1 MTQQVPG
8 RWIHTGGSPRCSVVA
23 SGQGGGC
30 ETAGCKV
37 AVEQRWGL
45 AAALG
50 TEGRRFRL
58 GLWCWVCGLA
68 PGDGELRLAWCVCLS
83 MLISWEETMVEVRRG
98 AACVPRSWL
107 GCRAGGV
114 APLPGVPS
122 ACGVSSSWLHCGVT
136 LSSCFPQNIAE
147 FDLKDISYR
156 VKSPTCH
163 ELALLTSLDEP
174 MVFNFE
180 EEREAQKW
188 WTIVSSSL
196 REVQKALESTLES
209 YASFLSM
216 SASGASASQDPD
228 DAFCSELSKKEDLAL
243 NLAQAIEYGD
253 EEAASQCAVALARQQ
268 ATLSILWK
276 ETNYPTDHIS
286 MKVGVEDATS
296 SASIIIRVRAHTT
309 IGTLKQQ
316 VFHDYGFHPLVQRWI
331 IGQCLCVDERTVSS
345 YGIRRDGDIA
355 FLYLLSA
362 KMAELTEERYEEDQA
377 RIMLR
382 SISSL
387 TDTTEERQND
397 NTLPNT
403 SPKKDWEN
411 EASRKMDIGEI
422 SQHLDTLQINDLFS
436 AQPAATSLPSPVQVG
451 WSCPKCTFINKPTRP
466 GCEMCSTDRPED
478 YVVPGSYKP
487 DETELWRMQQEQEGI
502 LQYQQALEAERLK
515 NFQQLLQLEEEV
527 LVPNQEVLECR
538 ICYQQVPPGEGVLL
552 RECLH
557 NFCRECLRQVINYS
571 EEPEVACPFRDDS
584 YACSSHLQEREIR
597 ALVSP
602 DEYRR
607 FLERGLMLAERRSP
621 NSFHCKTTDCRGWCI
636 YEDSVNEF
644 RCPVCQALNC
654 LLCKAIHEGK
664 NCRQYQDD
672 LRLQAQNDS
681 AARQTNDMLQTLV
694 QIGEAMHCPTCF
706 IIVQKKDGCDWIRC
720 TVCQTEIC
728 WVTKGPRWGP
738 GGPGDTSG
746 GCRCNI
752 NGQRCHPRCQNCH

>member
-1 MTQQVPG
+1 MALPGAPAPAPAAAAAPPPPPTVLMTV
-8 RWIHTGGSPRCSVVA
+8 R
-23 SGQGGGC
+23 
-30 ETAGCKV
+30 AGL
-37 AVEQRWGL
+37 ARPSRL
-45 AAALG
+45 PPLPAAAALRLQLSVEPAAG
-50 TEGRRFRL
+50 GQRRFRL
-58 GLWCWVCGLA
+58 GLRY
-68 PGDGELRLAWCVCLS
+68 PE
-83 MLISWEETMVEVRRG
+83 
-98 AACVPRSWL
+98 AA
-107 GCRAGGV
+107 GTANV
-114 APLPGVPS
+114 ADY
-122 ACGVSSSWLHCGVT
+122 
-136 LSSCFPQNIAE
+136 
-147 FDLKDISYR
+147 DLKDISYKVR
-156 VKSPTCH
+156 SPTCH
-163 ELALLTSLDEP
+163 ELVVLASSDEP

-196 REVQKALESTLES
+196 REVQKASDSMLAPQ
-209 YASFLSM
+209 ASSLPAAAGGV
-216 SASGASASQDPD
+216 SADQDPET
-228 DAFCSELSKKEDLAL
+228 ALSLELSEKEDLAL
-243 NLAQAIEYGD
+243 HLAQAIEYGD
-253 EEAASQCAVALARQQ
+253 EEMASQCAVALARQQ
-268 ATLSILWK
+268 ATLSILLK
-276 ETNYPTDHIS
+276 ESNYPTDDIS

-296 SASIIIRVRAHTT
+296 SASITIRVRAHTT
-309 IGTLKQQ
+309 IAMLKQQ
-316 VFHDYGFHPLVQRWI
+316 VFQDYGFHPLVQRWI

-345 YGIRRDGDIA
+345 YGIHRDGDTA
-355 FLYLLSA
+355 YLYLLSA
-362 KMAELTEERYEEDQA
+362 KMAELTEQRYEEDQA
-377 RIMLR
+377 QVML
-382 SISSL
+382 SSTSSL
-387 TDTTEERQND
+387 TDAAGERHKY
-397 NTLPNT
+397 NTLPNM
-403 SPKKDWEN
+403 SPKKGWGN
-411 EASRKMDIGEI
+411 ETSRKMDIGEI
-422 SQHLDTLQINDLFS
+422 SQHLDTLQIGDLFS
-436 AQPAATSLPSPVQVG
+436 AQAKPAATSLPSPVQAG

-466 GCEMCSTDRPED
+466 GCEMCSTDRPDD

-527 LVPNQEVLECR
+527 LVPNREVLECR
-538 ICYQQVPPGEGVLL
+538 ICYQQVAPGEGVLL

-584 YACSSHLQEREIR
+584 YACGSHLQEREIR

-602 DEYRR
+602 EEYRR
-607 FLERGLMLAERRSP
+607 FLERSLVLAERRSQ

-644 RCPVCQALNC
+644 RCPICQALNC

-672 LRLQAQNDS
+672 LRVQAQNDA

-694 QIGEAMHCPTCF
+694 QIGEAMHCPTCL

-746 GCRCNI
+746 GCRCNV
-752 NGQRCHPRCQNCH
+752 NGQRCHPQCQNCH